1 MSEPDE
7 APVDRAPADQ
17 GIAGHGHEDVPAESS
32 RGRLGPGR
40 LRALSA
46 LLAALALLLL
56 VGGVVLGVQ
65 AVRHGGERSAR
76 EAAVQAAEQQ
86 AVNVTSLS
94 SNDVEAGLQRVV
106 DGGTGDFKAEYDQQ
120 AERLREALN
129 SQEITAKGEVV
140 DSAVVRSDEQSA
152 VVLVVVNGTVANK
165 AQPQA
170 QPRRYRMQ
178 VELEHVGDR
187 WLTSSLSID

>member
-1 MSEPDE
+1 MSEPIEQQTAQPD
-7 APVDRAPADQ
+7 AA
-17 GIAGHGHEDVPAESS
+17 HDVPGDPAPEGGR
-32 RGRLGPGR
+32 RGSGRVRL
-40 LRALSA
+40 LSA
-46 LLAALALLLL
+46 LLAGLALALL
-56 VGGVVLGVQ
+56 VAGVVLGVQ
-65 AVRHGGERSAR
+65 EVRHRGERSAR

-94 SNDVEAGLQRVV
+94 SKDVDAGLKRLV
-106 DGGTGDFKAEYDQQ
+106 DSGTGDFKAEYDQQ
-120 AERLREALN
+120 ATRLREALTT
-129 SQEITAKGEVV
+129 QEITAKGEVV

-165 AQPQA
+165 AQPDPQA
-170 QPRRYRMQ
+170 RRYRMQ